1 MQVARIRTLEEFT
14 DYRNR
19 NAARLQHIHDKEM
32 KLAAAN
38 RQRVFH
44 LRGFSYP
51 ANEMV
56 NFLVD
61 YNYSDGVHIN
71 WRERLVCPVTQLNNR
86 LRASIQLIDFEL
98 GICPYHDIYL
108 AEQVTPLYAYL
119 KKKFTGL
126 TGSEYLGPDQPPG
139 AVNQQQIRHED
150 ATGLSFSNESVDC
163 YLSFECL
170 EHIPDFKKAYAE
182 AARILRPGG
191 KFMWSVP
198 FVNLQYENIIRA
210 ELSPGGEIHHLLE
223 PEYHGDPVGE
233 GGILCYTHFG
243 WQMLDEIRAA
253 GFKDVY
259 AFLYWSDVFGY
270 MGGEQVLFVAH
281 K

>member
-1 MQVARIRTLEEFT
+1 MQVARIRTLEAFSE
-14 DYRNR
+14 YRNK
-19 NAARLQHIHDKEM
+19 NAERLQQIHEKEM
-32 KLAAAN
+32 TIAGAS
-38 RQRVFH
+38 RTRSFYF
-44 LRGFSYP
+44 RGFSYP
-51 ANEMV
+51 AAEMV

-98 GICPYHDIYL
+98 GVCPYHTIYL
-108 AEQVTPLYAYL
+108 AEQVTPLYTYL
-119 KKKFTGL
+119 KKKFNGL
-126 TGSEYLGPDQPPG
+126 TGSEYLGPDIVPG
-139 AVNQQQIRHED
+139 FVSEKGLRHED
-150 ATGLSFSNESVDC
+150 ATRLSFRSESADC

-170 EHIPDFKKAYAE
+170 EHIPDFKKAYSE
-182 AARILRPGG
+182 AARILKPDG

-198 FVNLQYENIIRA
+198 FVQLQYENIIRA
-210 ELSPGGEIHHLLE
+210 TAGADGEIRHLLE

-253 GFKDVY
+253 GFRDAY
-259 AFLYWSDVFGY
+259 ALLYWSDVFGY
-270 MGGEQVLFVAH
+270 LGGEQVLFVAH